1 MAISDD
7 LRNRRCEQHDYGEL
21 SAAVVSERRRR
32 GWKQFALADEA
43 GVNER
48 TIQRLERGDKVNK
61 ETVRKVMSA
70 LRLSRKARPRSR
82 RRKSQRDPW
91 YSSVSEAAS
100 GLYGEPLGFGHL
112 LRRLPGETL
121 QAVCSD
127 DVLLLFVTLQ
137 AMLIVD
143 GDPNAGI
150 GQDRVTADA
159 VDTIRT
165 QLILEHLRRIAFV
178 RVRYPR
184 DPFVDVPEV
193 AWWTG
198 HPFVEVLC
206 SLPPGIK
213 EKTMGLILQTGDL
226 AVLWGQM
233 ILRSD
238 TEMED
243 FLRRVGVID
252 DHTLELLEWFETEH
266 GDSQKLA
273 WSEPIPATSG
283 ADVPHR
289 RM

>member
-7 LRNRRCEQHDYGEL
+7 FRNRKYEQHNCGKL
-21 SAAVVSERRRR
+21 SAAVVNERKRR

-48 TIQRLERGDKVNK
+48 TIQRLERGDKVNQ
-61 ETVRKVMSA
+61 ETVGKVMSA
-70 LRLSRKARPRSR
+70 LRLSPKERPRLG

-91 YSSVSEAAS
+91 YSSISEAAS
-100 GLYGEPLGFGHL
+100 GLYGEPLGFGHF
-112 LRRLPGETL
+112 LRRLPGDAL
-121 QAVCSD
+121 QAACFD
-127 DVLLLFVTLQ
+127 EVLLLFITLQ
-137 AMLIVD
+137 AMLIVY

-150 GQDRVTADA
+150 EQDRVTSDA
-159 VDTIRT
+159 VHTIRM
-165 QLILEHLRRIAFV
+165 QLILEHLRRHAFV

-184 DPFVDVPEV
+184 DPFIDIPEV

-206 SLPPGIK
+206 SLPPEIK

-226 AVLWGQM
+226 SVLMGQM
-233 ILRSD
+233 ILWPD

-243 FLRRVGVID
+243 FLQRVGVID
-252 DHTLELLEWFETEH
+252 DNISELLEWFETEH

-273 WSEPIPATSG
+273 WSEPIQATSG
-283 ADVPHR
+283 ADVS
-289 RM
+289 